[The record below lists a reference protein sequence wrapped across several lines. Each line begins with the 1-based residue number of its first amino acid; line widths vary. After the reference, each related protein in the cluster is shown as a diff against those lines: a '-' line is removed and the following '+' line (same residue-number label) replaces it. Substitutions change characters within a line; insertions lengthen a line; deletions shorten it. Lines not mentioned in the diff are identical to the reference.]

1 MNKNNIIIIIFVT
14 TVFYLIAANHYL
26 LFPFH
31 KMKMNEEE
39 VADMMGK
46 VNTLFVKDSK
56 IYDIGIGDSLLD
68 KYDIVDILKNQND
81 WDTNAAWLVSDFHNL
96 SNALYD
102 SISVGYKRNDKNF
115 IVDYVS
121 GNIFYKKDIE
131 KCYSRKKTIIK
142 SLSEYSGIENWK
154 NDRWGNDE
162 GLFDLDRTKLKSGIT
177 IYIEC
182 INWNNATEKLGYTDY
197 LSVNIISK
205 EWQQYSPYS
214 PL

>member
-1 MNKNNIIIIIFVT
+1 MNKNKIIITIFVT
-14 TVFYLIAANHYL
+14 AVFYLIAANHYL
-26 LFPFH
+26 FFPFH
-31 KMKMNEEE
+31 NMKMSEEE
-39 VADMMGK
+39 VADIYSK
-46 VNTLFVKDSK
+46 VNATFIKDSK
-56 IYDIGIGDSLLD
+56 IYEIGIGDSLLD
-68 KYDIVDILKNQND
+68 KYDIVDILENQND
-81 WDTNAAWLVSDFHNL
+81 WDSNAAWLVSDFHNL
-96 SNALYD
+96 SNTLYD

-142 SLSEYSGIENWK
+142 SLSEYSEIKNWK
-154 NDRWGNDE
+154 NNRWSNDE
-162 GLFDLDRTKLKSGIT
+162 GLFDIDRTKLNSGIT